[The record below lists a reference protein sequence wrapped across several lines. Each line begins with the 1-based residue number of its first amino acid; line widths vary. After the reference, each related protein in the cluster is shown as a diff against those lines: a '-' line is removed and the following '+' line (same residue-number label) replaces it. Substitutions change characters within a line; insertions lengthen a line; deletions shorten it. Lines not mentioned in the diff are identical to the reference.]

1 MQAEEVAG
9 SVPDLVAALE
19 AAGLPTADLGET
31 GRRFFRFRDDTGR
44 TVGFVGWE
52 RTERATLLRSLVV
65 LPERRG
71 KGWSRAIT
79 DWALQRLGEGGVG
92 AVYALT
98 TNPKWAER
106 MGFERVGRDELP
118 ACVRA
123 SRQFTSLCPD
133 TAVALKRQL
142 TAAG

>member
-1 MQAEEVAG
+1 MIVDEMAG
-9 SVPDLVAALE
+9 SAPDLVAALE
-19 AAGLPTADLGET
+19 QAGLPTADLAET
-31 GRRFFRFRDDTGR
+31 GRKFFRFRDDAGR

-52 RTERATLLRSLVV
+52 VTEGAVLLRSLVV
-65 LPERRG
+65 EPERRG

-98 TNPKWAER
+98 MNPKWAER
-106 MGFERVGRDELP
+106 MGFERVEREALP
-118 ACVRA
+118 RGVRA
-123 SRQFTSLCPD
+123 SRQFAGLCPE
-133 TAVALKRQL
+133 TAVALRRRL